1 MQDPVTGTWC
11 QRRPSEGVLCPS
23 HASEFR
29 FDEAAKAATRLARAR
44 FLVWDPSTTPFRRWW
59 ATVQIRRTRS
69 LRRSL
74 LAKVAKAEGNDAE
87 TALLSEVLVL
97 PEDVNTWR

>member
-1 MQDPVTGTWC
+1 
-11 QRRPSEGVLCPS
+11 
-23 HASEFR
+23 
-29 FDEAAKAATRLARAR
+29 
-44 FLVWDPSTTPFRRWW
+44 
-59 ATVQIRRTRS
+59 
-69 LRRSL
+69 